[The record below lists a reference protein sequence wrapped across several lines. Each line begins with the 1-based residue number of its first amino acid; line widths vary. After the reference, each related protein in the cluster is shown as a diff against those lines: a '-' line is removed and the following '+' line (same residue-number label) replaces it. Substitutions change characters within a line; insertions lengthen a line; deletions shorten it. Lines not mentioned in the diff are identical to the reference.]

1 MMTQHFFKLYVMG
14 NSSRSNNAI
23 DNLKGL
29 CEEFMPSNY
38 ELAIID
44 VLENPSAAEI
54 DKIFATP
61 TLIKNEPP
69 PVRRI
74 IGDLGDRDQVI
85 RMLDIDRPTVKRQ

>member
-1 MMTQHFFKLYVMG
+1 MSQHFFKLYVMG
-14 NSSRSNNAI
+14 TSSRSNNAI
-23 DNLKGL
+23 DNLKRF

-44 VLENPSAAEI
+44 VLEDPRAAEL

-61 TLIKNEPP
+61 TLIKHEPP

-74 IGDLGDRDQVI
+74 IGDLADRDQVL
-85 RMLDIDRPTVKRQ
+85 RMLDIDKSTVKR

>member
-1 MMTQHFFKLYVMG
+1 
-14 NSSRSNNAI
+14 
-23 DNLKGL
+23 
-29 CEEFMPSNY
+29 MPSNY

-44 VLENPSAAEI
+44 VLEDPRAAEV

-74 IGDLGDRDQVI
+74 IGDLTDREQVL
-85 RMLDIDRPTVKRQ
+85 RMLDIDRSTVKRQ